1 MIKWIKLLYNGAQ
14 LCVIQNGFFS
24 KFFHIGRGCR
34 QGYPVSPY
42 IFNLCVEIMGMMIRQ
57 NKNIRGI
64 RIGGEEICLLQYA
77 DDTAI
82 FLDGTEKSLK
92 SALDLLFQFSK
103 YSGLKP
109 NYDKTKAIW
118 IGSKINSK
126 DICAM
131 KVASIGPMIHL
142 MY

>member
-1 MIKWIKLLYNGAQ
+1 
-14 LCVIQNGFFS
+14 
-24 KFFHIGRGCR
+24 
-34 QGYPVSPY
+34 
-42 IFNLCVEIMGMMIRQ
+42 MGMMIRQ

-77 DDTAI
+77 DDTVI

-126 DICAM
+126 DTMCNESGINWTNHPFNVLGIIYTRNLNNM
-131 KVASIGPMIHL
+131 EDLNYNDKIWKSKKTLLLGLGGIWQFL
-142 MY
+142 EK